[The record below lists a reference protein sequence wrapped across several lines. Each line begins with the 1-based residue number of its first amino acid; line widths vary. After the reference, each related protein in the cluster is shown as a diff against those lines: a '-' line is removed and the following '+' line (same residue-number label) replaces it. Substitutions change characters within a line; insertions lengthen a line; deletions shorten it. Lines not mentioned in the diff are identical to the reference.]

1 LTIPAGIVVLSASGV
16 TSDTRS
22 DLYARKS
29 MRDSYG
35 TGLRIVTASG
45 VVLRGDVA
53 HGKEGFNVAIFIG
66 YPWEL

>member
-1 LTIPAGIVVLSASGV
+1 
-16 TSDTRS
+16 
-22 DLYARKS
+22 